1 MAFGTRKRV
10 DTILSRP
17 RSFLRLYDSHQLQ
30 EHRLHFLKMAIS
42 HFQLGHKH
50 HKKPRSLDVV
60 KRAASGCMSFLL
72 TCKILISRRQRRQR
86 SVQHGSFLHTSAL
99 FLLLPPFYASTSG
112 RALASIAE
120 HVLIPLFICLC
131 VAAWFK
137 MRRAKG
143 KEERK
148 RCSEAIDKRMSTI
161 PTDWE
166 SISATGA
173 QAAIRNSI
181 AVSGVGIA
189 TFFSALT
196 PFGLLASTLRM
207 TMTQGTR
214 GPIDVSCLLSGSGTL
229 FSSPFTSRP

>member
-1 MAFGTRKRV
+1 MYV
-10 DTILSRP
+10 LS
-17 RSFLRLYDSHQLQ
+17 FDLQDSYFTTTTTTTQ
-30 EHRLHFLKMAIS
+30 
-42 HFQLGHKH
+42 
-50 HKKPRSLDVV
+50 
-60 KRAASGCMSFLL
+60 RAARVVSTYIC
-72 TCKILISRRQRRQR
+72 LISPASALLRIHLWTGVGLNRGARPHPTLHLLVRRCVVQDAARKGQRR
-86 SVQHGSFLHTSAL
+86 
-99 FLLLPPFYASTSG
+99 
-112 RALASIAE
+112 
-120 HVLIPLFICLC
+120 
-131 VAAWFK
+131 
-137 MRRAKG
+137 
-143 KEERK
+143 RK

-181 AVSGVGIA
+181 AVSGVGAA

-214 GPIDVSCLLSGSGTL
+214 GPIDVLCLLSGSGTL